1 VFRVLIVEDEEKTAE
16 QLKSIISD
24 HVEDVQV
31 HTAADV
37 PEGRR
42 LILAAKAAHKP
53 YHVVVLDM
61 MLPPEVGH
69 QAQLDVSLCEAIQH
83 TMQHTLV
90 AHVTAYDQDD
100 AVRTHLDVA
109 HESRPDLSF
118 RLTKGRGFA
127 KSLLERLRPFL
138 YGLRIEQ
145 QLDTLFISEVA
156 TGYPAEAVMKRE
168 VGGARS
174 KTHELAALMRDI
186 SSHWEFLDEGLKT
199 RICDI
204 FRVTEHEGDGVT
216 VSLF

>member
-1 VFRVLIVEDEEKTAE
+1 MFRVLIVEDEEKTSK
-16 QLKSIISD
+16 QLKSILSD
-24 HVEDVQV
+24 HIEDVQV

-42 LILAAKAAHKP
+42 LIEAAQAAHKP

-69 QAQLDVSLCEAIQH
+69 QARLDVSLCETIQH

-138 YGLRIEQ
+138 YGLRIER
-145 QLDTLFISEVA
+145 QLNSLFNGPASP
-156 TGYPAEAVMKRE
+156 GYPVEAVMKRE
-168 VGGARS
+168 ADNARS

-204 FRVTEHEGDGVT
+204 FKVTKHEGDGVT
-216 VSLF
+216 ISLF